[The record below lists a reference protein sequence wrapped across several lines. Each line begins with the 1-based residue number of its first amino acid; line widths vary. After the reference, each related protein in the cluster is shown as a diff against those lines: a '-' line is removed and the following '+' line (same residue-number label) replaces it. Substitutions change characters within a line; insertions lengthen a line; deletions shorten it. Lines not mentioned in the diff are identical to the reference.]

1 MKGSEQFKQ
10 VIQDYLNESAKMDPI
25 FAKHLQKKGKN
36 IDDCI
41 TYLCNWAKNNGLN
54 GYSDNEIYGQAI
66 HYYIEDN
73 IEVGTMPRGQVISN
87 RHIELTEEEKA
98 KAKEYALQQIIEEE
112 RHSYRAKPKPVS
124 SNTNPDKPIPVQ
136 ASLF

>member
-1 MKGSEQFKQ
+1 MKGSEAFKK
-10 VIQDYLNESAKMDPI
+10 VIQDYLNDAAKMDPI
-25 FAKHLQKKGKN
+25 FAKHLQKEGKN
-36 IDDCI
+36 IDDCV
-41 TYLCNWAKNNGLN
+41 TYICNWAKNDGLN

-98 KAKEYALQQIIEEE
+98 EAKEKALEEVIQDE
-112 RHSYRAKPKPVS
+112 KNRLRRRNRASVS
-124 SNTNPDKPIPVQ
+124 NAEPANDTPTQ

>member
-25 FAKHLQKKGKN
+25 FAKHLQKEGKN

-41 TYLCNWAKNNGLN
+41 TYICNWAKNEGLN

-98 KAKEYALQQIIEEE
+98 KAKEKALEEVIQE
-112 RHSYRAKPKPVS
+112 EKIRLRRRNRASVS
-124 SNTNPDKPIPVQ
+124 NATPANDTPIQ
-136 ASLF
+136 TSLF

>member
-1 MKGSEQFKQ
+1 MKGSEAFKKI
-10 VIQDYLNESAKMDPI
+10 IQDYLNDAAKMDPI
-25 FAKHLQKKGKN
+25 FAKHLQKEGKN
-36 IDDCI
+36 IDDCV
-41 TYLCNWAKNNGLN
+41 TYICNWAKNGGLN

-73 IEVGTMPRGQVISN
+73 IEVGTMPHGQVISN

-112 RHSYRAKPKPVS
+112 RRRYRAKPKPVS
-124 SNTNPDKPIPVQ
+124 SNANPDKPIPVQ

>member
-25 FAKHLQKKGKN
+25 FAKALQKEGKN

-41 TYLCNWAKNNGLN
+41 TYLCNWAKNDGLN

-66 HYYIEDN
+66 HYYLEDN
-73 IEVGTMPRGQVISN
+73 IEVGTMPKGRVISN
-87 RHIELTEEEKA
+87 RHFDLTEEEKA
-98 KAKEYALQQIIEEE
+98 EAKEKALEEVIQE
-112 RHSYRAKPKPVS
+112 EKIRLRRRNRASVSNAKPA
-124 SNTNPDKPIPVQ
+124 NDTPIQ

>member
-1 MKGSEQFKQ
+1 MKGSESFKK
-10 VIQDYLNESAKMDPI
+10 VIQDYLNDAAKMDPI
-25 FAKHLQKKGKN
+25 FAKHLQKEGKN
-36 IDDCI
+36 IDDCV
-41 TYLCNWAKNNGLN
+41 TYICNWAKNNGLN

-98 KAKEYALQQIIEEE
+98 EVKASALEEAVQE
-112 RHSYRAKPKPVS
+112 EKIRLRRRNRASVS
-124 SNTNPDKPIPVQ
+124 NATPANDTPTQ

>member
-25 FAKHLQKKGKN
+25 FAKHLQKEGKN
-36 IDDCI
+36 IDDCV
-41 TYLCNWAKNNGLN
+41 TYICNWAKNGGLN

-98 KAKEYALQQIIEEE
+98 EAKEKALEEAIQE
-112 RHSYRAKPKPVS
+112 EKNRLKTRNRASVS
-124 SNTNPDKPIPVQ
+124 NATPANNTPIQ